1 MSDVSSQEDAVAR
14 PDPAGAPRS
23 PAAGSAAASTAGS
36 AAASTDGGATSAGRG
51 IASIAGAKVW
61 FIVTG
66 YAVQLLLPRLLGSPE
81 AFGFYATAMTD
92 VSILNNVLIAA
103 TVQTVSK
110 KVSEDEATAG
120 VALRQGLLLQ
130 LAWGGALGLGLFL
143 LAPFIAGTLKLNPGQ
158 APLYRTAAAV
168 VVAYAVYAALVG
180 SLNGRRRFATQAKL
194 DMTFST
200 LRSALILGAA
210 AAGLGAVGAFAGF
223 ATAAVGIM
231 AVALVVVGTGQRGA
245 FTPLR
250 TWVAF
255 MAPLWAY
262 QLCLN
267 AILQLD
273 VSILSRTAIAASL
286 AAGAAAEEATRV
298 GDRLGGFYRSAQTF
312 AFVPYQLILSVT
324 FVVFPL
330 VARATAGGDPEGART
345 ALRRAMRFSL
355 LFLLALAAPMAGAA
369 EGVIRVAYTADY
381 LPAAQALRVLVL
393 GLVPFALF
401 VVAATAVSGAGRP
414 AASALIAGGAL
425 VTLVVAVRTAL
436 GLVGVATDEAAL
448 VAAAA
453 GTSAGALVALVA
465 VGVVCAR
472 TFGAFLPLGTALRAA
487 VAAAGGAAVAH
498 AVPHAS
504 RPMAIVAL
512 GAGFGAY
519 VAFLMLTREL
529 TPAELRAGL
538 AAIRRRRARPPA

>member
-1 MSDVSSQEDAVAR
+1 MWQAEAR
-14 PDPAGAPRS
+14 TKEAR
-23 PAAGSAAASTAGS
+23 TR
-36 AAASTDGGATSAGRG
+36 GATSTGRG
-51 IASIAGAKVW
+51 LAWIAAAKAW

-110 KVSEDEATAG
+110 KVSENEAAAG
-120 VALRQGLLLQ
+120 VALRQGLLVQ

-143 LAPFIAGTLKLNPGQ
+143 LAPFIAGTLKLNPAQ

-168 VVAYAVYAALVG
+168 VLAYALYATFVG
-180 SLNGRRRFATQAKL
+180 SLNGRRRFVTQARL
-194 DMTFST
+194 DMAFST
-200 LRSALILGAA
+200 LRSTAILGAA
-210 AAGLGAVGAFAGF
+210 AAGLGAAGVFAGF
-223 ATAAVGIM
+223 AAAAVTITL
-231 AVALVVVGTGQRGA
+231 VALLLVGTGHRGA

-267 AILQLD
+267 AILQVD

-286 AAGAAAEEATRV
+286 SAGAAAEEATRV

-330 VARATAGGDPEGART
+330 VARATASGDPEGARM
-345 ALRRAMRFSL
+345 ALRRAMRASM
-355 LFLLALAAPMAGAA
+355 LFLLGLAAPMAGAA

-414 AASALIAGGAL
+414 EASALIAAGAL
-425 VTLVVAVRTAL
+425 VTLVASVRAAL
-436 GLVGVATDEAAL
+436 GLVGIGSDEAAL

-453 GTSAGALVALVA
+453 GTSVGAVVALVA
-465 VGVVCAR
+465 VGVVCLR
-472 TFGAFLPLGTALRAA
+472 TFRTFIPIATVVRGTL
-487 VAAAGGAAVAH
+487 AAGAGAAVAYV
-498 AVPHAS
+498 VPHDVS
-504 RPMAIVAL
+504 RPMALVAL
-512 GAGFGAY
+512 AAGFAAY
-519 VAFLMLTREL
+519 GTMLVATGEVPRS
-529 TPAELRAGL
+529 ELRAAL
-538 AAIRRRRARPPA
+538 APMRARWRRRRSNVDADHRPAS